1 MKLGYLVGGV
11 STRTIGSS
19 RDACAFHL
27 FSKAQFKRRISH
39 VPNLIAILGLV
50 QTSNF
55 TCAEFNCYFSRL
67 K

>member
-1 MKLGYLVGGV
+1 MYNSSIDEKPKNRKERVHICIDTPENRFFRIKFPVLG
-11 STRTIGSS
+11 
-19 RDACAFHL
+19 
-27 FSKAQFKRRISH
+27 
-39 VPNLIAILGLV
+39 PV